1 MVNLVYAVVIA
12 IVMVAGFLFGA
23 ANQQQVELDLLYTQY
38 QLRLVDVAVLF
49 LLLGLLTGF
58 VLTMVFRIRR
68 RLKKRNQQPSSTS

>member
-58 VLTMVFRIRR
+58 LLTIVFRIRR

>member
-49 LLLGLLTGF
+49 LLLGLLAGF
-58 VLTMVFRIRR
+58 LLTMLFRIRR
-68 RLKKRNQQPSSTS
+68 RLRKNSQQPTSTS

>member
-1 MVNLVYAVVIA
+1 
-12 IVMVAGFLFGA
+12 MVAGFLFGA

>member
-38 QLRLVDVAVLF
+38 QMRLVDVAVLF
-49 LLLGLLTGF
+49 LFVGLLTGF
-58 VLTMVFRIRR
+58 LLTMLFRLRR
-68 RLKKRNQQPSSTS
+68 RLKKSSQQPSSTS